1 MYKLLNILRTI
12 FLLGKFD
19 SQNMSMSVNTLI
31 VKSGSLYKFGLTK
44 RFSAGI
50 TKFLILI
57 MFKTSNIFF

>member
-1 MYKLLNILRTI
+1 
-12 FLLGKFD
+12 
-19 SQNMSMSVNTLI
+19 MSMSVNTLI

-57 MFKTSNIFF
+57 MFKTSNIFSNFLIYIISLVLQFVN